1 MDNFDEARQATE
13 QMFEAPVEETPAEET
28 PVEEAPVDET
38 PTEEAPT
45 EAPTE
50 APAETTP
57 MQVAQE
63 VTQLAEE
70 QNAQLSQFMSE
81 NEQLR
86 AQVER
91 LEKTVAEMSKANEEK
106 VIEEAMAMP
115 TIDFNDLAFAD
126 EETQARAQEEYATKM
141 AEYVRKGVMD
151 EMSPYIEE
159 AKAGR
164 MEREKNEAISTLSQ
178 VPELA
183 GLEEMMPQINHIISK
198 NKWLQS
204 EDMPVDERIINAY
217 MIAKG
222 VNATNTPPVEEKK
235 ELTDDE
241 LMALYDKNPTFQ
253 ELVEK
258 KRIESLKN
266 SQQVPP
272 FSASSGAVNVA
283 LNIKEKPKSWDEA
296 SERTKTMFGR

>member
-13 QMFEAPVEETPAEET
+13 QMFEAPVEQPVEET
-28 PVEEAPVDET
+28 PVEETSTEAPVET
-38 PTEEAPT
+38 PPEAPT
-45 EAPTE
+45 EAPQN
-50 APAETTP
+50 A
-57 MQVAQE
+57 MQVAE
-63 VTQLAEE
+63 DVTKLAEE
-70 QNAQLSQFMSE
+70 QNAQLSQFMAE
-81 NEQLR
+81 NEQLK
-86 AQVER
+86 AQMEQMQ
-91 LEKTVAEMSKANEEK
+91 KTIAEMSKANEER
-106 VIEEAMAMP
+106 VVEEAMSMP

-126 EETQARAQEEYATKM
+126 EETQAKAQQDYASKM

-164 MEREKNEAISTLSQ
+164 MEREKNEAVSYLSQ

-204 EDMPVDERIINAY
+204 DDMPIEEKIINAY
-217 MIAKG
+217 ALARG
-222 VNATNTPPVEEKK
+222 VNAMNTPVEEKK
-235 ELTDDE
+235 DPTEDE
-241 LMALYDKNPTFQ
+241 LMAMYEKNPAFQ
-253 ELVEK
+253 ELIEK
-258 KRIESLKN
+258 KRIESLQK

-283 LNIKEKPKSWDEA
+283 LNIKEKPKTLDEA
-296 SERTKTMFGR
+296 SERTRSMFGR